1 MTEQQMLLRGEG
13 FCKQC
18 ILLPHDIMAS
28 LFEYPEVFHA
38 IITGEPGRIDE
49 YWAQNLDLLESLGM
63 PELDPWLI
71 EVGFLIY
78 LGKLT
83 TNILFLLLVWSWH
96 DLRIQDSVCHS
107 DCTGTALMPP
117 SILS

>member
-18 ILLPHDIMAS
+18 VLLPHDIMAS

-83 TNILFLLLVWSWH
+83 TNILFFTFGLV
-96 DLRIQDSVCHS
+96 L
-107 DCTGTALMPP
+107 A
-117 SILS
+117 